1 MRYMKAELKRS
12 ICNGQVF
19 LAMLLCLGIYAF
31 GEGYQGWVN
40 IVLYPGTTWIHNH
53 NGFMME
59 FNPFRSLL
67 PLPAVFA
74 AGNLLIEDWEHRG
87 FFFQTTRCSFRQF
100 CQVKFFV
107 PCLMGGLVLAL
118 GLVCYL
124 GFMACFVPAYDESTY
139 YEPFIEPL
147 LLQEQWGLYFLYFSS
162 LQFLLGAMCAGMGCV
177 TALLT
182 PRRGMVYL
190 MPMLLLAMLE
200 IVTNITLVGLSGAQ
214 SSIVFRLEKQT
225 PLHVYGVIAGILL
238 GVTLIAYGV
247 FCVLLKRRVYQW
259 Q

>member
-1 MRYMKAELKRS
+1 
-12 ICNGQVF
+12 
-19 LAMLLCLGIYAF
+19 
-31 GEGYQGWVN
+31 
-40 IVLYPGTTWIHNH
+40 
-53 NGFMME
+53 MME

-87 FFFQTTRCSFRQF
+87 FFFQTTRCTFRQF

-177 TALLT
+177 TAVSYTHLD
-182 PRRGMVYL
+182 VYKRQHSGRSD
-190 MPMLLLAMLE
+190 PYSAG
-200 IVTNITLVGLSGAQ
+200 TLQ
-214 SSIVFRLEKQT
+214 
-225 PLHVYGVIAGILL
+225 
-238 GVTLIAYGV
+238 
-247 FCVLLKRRVYQW
+247 
-259 Q
+259 